1 MDQISNSFGFK
12 LNYTTRNM
20 RRYSNEKLKAAGLDI
35 TVDHWGILKI
45 LSEQDNGLSSSALSD
60 IMLKDK
66 PTITRM
72 IDVVVKKGLVQR
84 TPSTEDRRVITL
96 ALTPLGKDRVSQ
108 ALPVVQEIRSFMSQ
122 KLTDKDL
129 QDLSR
134 ILQKIDS
141 AIEGTQ
147 S

>member
-1 MDQISNSFGFK
+1 MDQIRDSFGFK

-20 RRYSNEKLKAAGLDI
+20 RRYSNERLKAAGLDI

-45 LSEQDNGLSSSALSD
+45 LSEHSSGLNASALSG

-72 IDVVVKKGLVQR
+72 VDVVVKKGLVR
-84 TPSTEDRRVITL
+84 RVPNELDRRVTTL
-96 ALTPLGKDRVSQ
+96 QLTAKGKERVSQ
-108 ALPVVQEIRSFMSQ
+108 ALPVVQEIRTFISQ

-129 QDLSR
+129 VLLSE
-134 ILQKIDS
+134 ILATID
-141 AIEGTQ
+141 ATIEGR
-147 S
+147 